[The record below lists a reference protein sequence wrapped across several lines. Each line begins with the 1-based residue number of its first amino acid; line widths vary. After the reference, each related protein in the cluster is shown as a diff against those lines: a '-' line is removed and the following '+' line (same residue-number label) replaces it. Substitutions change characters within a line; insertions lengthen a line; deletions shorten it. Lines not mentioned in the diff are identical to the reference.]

1 MSRARKSVSD
11 KDIRQYEQF
20 QAKMKADAASA
31 GAGGGFSFD
40 EDGNK
45 SDNTDDNAGDDDNLY
60 G

>member
-20 QAKMKADAASA
+20 QAKMKADAQAA
-31 GAGGGFSFD
+31 GAGGSFSFD

-45 SDNTDDNAGDDDNLY
+45 EKADDNAGDDNLY